1 MTATLRALLIVVLT
15 SAFSVGCVNS
25 TRVKR
30 SPDNHRALRSETLV
44 VEQKV
49 KEVDATKPG
58 ILGPFEPFVLFA
70 AQLFANRP

>member
-1 MTATLRALLIVVLT
+1 MNAAARALLLAVLASMF
-15 SAFSVGCVNS
+15 SAGCANS

-49 KEVDATKPG
+49 KEVDVTKPG
-58 ILGPFEPFVLFA
+58 VLGPFESFVLFA
-70 AQLFANRP
+70 CQWIGYRH